1 MLALQ
6 AVPQTGT
13 PRFPSCS
20 RTSGAL
26 GASREG
32 LGNTVPGTQVALACH
47 MGRREQV
54 WGLEAFVPAPAS
66 SCFHGHCCLCHAAR
80 LPTPS
85 GEERGV
91 CEALWGDGPLIS
103 LPPSGS
109 LDCDVTT
116 V

>member
-66 SCFHGHCCLCHAAR
+66 SPVFMATAASAMQPGSR
-80 LPTPS
+80 PPVERSEGCVRPCGGTAPSSHFLPQ
-85 GEERGV
+85 
-91 CEALWGDGPLIS
+91 GP
-103 LPPSGS
+103 
-109 LDCDVTT
+109 
-116 V
+116 